1 MACRLF
7 GVIRNWIAKYSLQKL
22 YLRLKEYKTFE
33 VKEMELDEKK
43 YLYLLFI
50 LPIVVLFF
58 LYNLYWKRKKQRE
71 FGDLDLVKKLSPESS
86 FFKPILKLG
95 VLLLALTGLILGL
108 VNPKIGT
115 KMETVKREGIDI
127 VFAIDV
133 SKSMLAEDVAPN
145 RLEKSKQI
153 VSQIINQLGSDRIG
167 IVAYAGNSF
176 PVLPITTDYSV
187 AKMFLQSMNTDMVSS
202 VGTSLDEAI
211 KLSATYFDDKKTS
224 KLLIMIS
231 DGEDHSE
238 GAEAAAEE
246 ANKLGIK
253 IITIGVGTEKG
264 GMIPLKQ
271 NGVVQGFKRDSNN
284 EIVITK
290 LNQESLTAIAKA
302 TKGGYVKGT
311 NTKDVVEYVKNALNN
326 IEKTEFE
333 ATQMADFQS
342 QFQWFLGIAFIL
354 LVLDVFLLERKTK
367 WVRKLNL
374 FNDKE

>member
-1 MACRLF
+1 
-7 GVIRNWIAKYSLQKL
+7 
-22 YLRLKEYKTFE
+22 
-33 VKEMELDEKK
+33 MELDEKK

-50 LPIVVLFF
+50 LPIIVLLF
-58 LYNLYWKRKKQRE
+58 LFNLYWKRKKQRE

-86 FFKPILKLG
+86 FFKPILKLT
-95 VLLLALTGLILGL
+95 VVLLALTGLILGL

-133 SKSMLAEDVAPN
+133 SKSMLAEDVAPS
-145 RLEKSKQI
+145 RLDKSKQI

-167 IVAYAGNSF
+167 IVAYAGSSF

-211 KLSATYFDDKKTS
+211 KLSSTYFDDKKTS
-224 KLLIMIS
+224 KLLIMVS
-231 DGEDHSE
+231 DGEDHSD

-246 ANKLGIK
+246 AKKLGIK

-264 GMIPLKQ
+264 GPIPLKI
-271 NGVVQGFKRDSNN
+271 NGVVESFKRDNNN
-284 EIVITK
+284 EVVITK
-290 LNQESLTAIAKA
+290 LNQESLVAIAKA
-302 TKGGYVKGT
+302 TKGGYVNGS
-311 NTKDVVEYVKNALNN
+311 NTKEVLEYIKNALDN

-333 ATQMADFQS
+333 ATEMADFQS
-342 QFQWFLGIAFIL
+342 QFQWFLGIAFVL
-354 LVLDVFLLERKTK
+354 LLLDVFLLERKTK
-367 WVRKLNL
+367 WVKKLNL

>member
-1 MACRLF
+1 
-7 GVIRNWIAKYSLQKL
+7 
-22 YLRLKEYKTFE
+22 
-33 VKEMELDEKK
+33 
-43 YLYLLFI
+43 
-50 LPIVVLFF
+50 
-58 LYNLYWKRKKQRE
+58 
-71 FGDLDLVKKLSPESS
+71 
-86 FFKPILKLG
+86 
-95 VLLLALTGLILGL
+95 LAITGLILGL

-145 RLEKSKQI
+145 RLDKSKQI
-153 VSQIINQLGSDRIG
+153 VSQIINQLGTDRIG
-167 IVAYAGNSF
+167 IVAYAGSSF

-211 KLSATYFDDKKTS
+211 RLSATYFDDKKTS
-224 KLLIMIS
+224 KLLIMVS

-264 GMIPLKQ
+264 GTIPLKR
-271 NGVVQGFKRDSNN
+271 NGVVAGFKRDNN
-284 EIVITK
+284 NQVVITK
-290 LNQESLTAIAKA
+290 LNQESLKAIAKA
-302 TKGGYVKGT
+302 TKGGYVNGA
-311 NTKDVVEYVKNALNN
+311 NTKEVLEYIKNALNN

-333 ATQMADFQS
+333 ATQMADFKS
-342 QFQWFLGIAFIL
+342 QFQWFLGIAFFL
-354 LVLDVFLLERKTK
+354 LLLDVFLLERKTK
-367 WVRKLNL
+367 WVNKLNL